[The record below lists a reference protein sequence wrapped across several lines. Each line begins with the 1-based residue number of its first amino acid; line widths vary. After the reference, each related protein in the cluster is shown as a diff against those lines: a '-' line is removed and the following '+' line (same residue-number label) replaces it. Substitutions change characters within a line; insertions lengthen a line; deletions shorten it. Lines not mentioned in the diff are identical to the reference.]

1 MDPLVIVLMVIM
13 VVLTV
18 LLVIVGIQVIFILKE
33 VRASLV
39 HFNRTLSTADS
50 MIGLVSNSLH
60 GMGDTLVGVKSG
72 LKVLEVFIH
81 WLKDREPA
89 LALKRGKHSDA

>member
-1 MDPLVIVLMVIM
+1 MDPLAIVLMVIM

-18 LLVIVGIQVIFILKE
+18 LLVVVGIQVIFILKE
-33 VRASLV
+33 VRLSLM
-39 HFNRTLSTADS
+39 HFNRTLSGADS
-50 MIGLVSNSLH
+50 MINLVSNSLH

-81 WLKDREPA
+81 WLKEREPTIT
-89 LALKRGKHSDA
+89 LKRGKHSDA